1 MCVAGSVVAMAGV
14 SWLALPA
21 RACRRSLLRRFRST
35 RFRLARFGLPRFGLP
50 RFGLPRFGLLRR
62 DPLAPLVRTARSLNY
77 GAGEFLGPVD
87 ADDDG

>member
-50 RFGLPRFGLLRR
+50 RFGLLRR

>member
-1 MCVAGSVVAMAGV
+1 MAAV
-14 SWLALPA
+14 SWLPLLA
-21 RACRRSLLRRFRST
+21 RACRRSRLRRFSFL
-35 RFRLARFGLPRFGLP
+35 RFRLARFGLV
-50 RFGLPRFGLLRR
+50 RR